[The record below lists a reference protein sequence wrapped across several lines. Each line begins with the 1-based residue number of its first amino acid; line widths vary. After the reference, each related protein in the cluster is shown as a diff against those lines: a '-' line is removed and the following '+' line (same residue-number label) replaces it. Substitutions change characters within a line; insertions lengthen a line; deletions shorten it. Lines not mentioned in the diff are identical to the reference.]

1 MAGSNGSNT
10 RTASGEH
17 WTQSLPLSGKPRLV
31 PLVSVI
37 GAMVVLGLA
46 LALLLIGKS
55 LSDIVDLAGDTRH
68 QLIPE
73 VLERQRTA
81 INVERLGRFG
91 EIILTTPDPQ
101 RRRTVRLSAQVLA
114 QDSAFEKD
122 PQVHGMVW
130 KAYGSIRDI
139 AALQDAQSLD
149 AATVAAM
156 LEQST
161 GMIDAAIQMQGQT
174 GLDHD
179 SSIVVQRLTEI
190 LLSMHDVLHQA
201 EISSTVMEVEGL
213 QETYGLL
220 MTDYRENVKL
230 LPSGNEL
237 TTYAPNHDVEQVFT
251 IRKGALEKGKISQTL
266 WLETRSILEE
276 LTDSL
281 SLKAAA
287 TASNRMLEI
296 ETAAVGMVRAGSL
309 VIIVVLVLMLL
320 LIVLFK
326 HYIVRPIILASKGL
340 EQVHSGSRIE
350 IPPARIREL
359 DAVGEA
365 VQRLATALHQ
375 IKDAN
380 TKLHQLTMQDGL
392 TGIANR
398 RYFDQSFK
406 LEWKRADRHKRPL
419 SVLLIDIDYFKQY
432 NDTYG
437 HQRGD
442 DALKQVA
449 ATIRAGTCRAGDI
462 AARYGGEEFVVVL
475 PETDMQGAL
484 CIAERIQEG
493 IAGLRIM
500 HGPSSTVPEITVSIG
515 IGTMVPGLENSRLR
529 LLEQADQALLT
540 AKREGRNSI
549 RRCA

>member
-1 MAGSNGSNT
+1 
-10 RTASGEH
+10 
-17 WTQSLPLSGKPRLV
+17 L
-31 PLVSVI
+31 
-37 GAMVVLGLA
+37 
-46 LALLLIGKS
+46 
-55 LSDIVDLAGDTRH
+55 
-68 QLIPE
+68 
-73 VLERQRTA
+73 
-81 INVERLGRFG
+81 
-91 EIILTTPDPQ
+91 
-101 RRRTVRLSAQVLA
+101 
-114 QDSAFEKD
+114 
-122 PQVHGMVW
+122 
-130 KAYGSIRDI
+130 
-139 AALQDAQSLD
+139 
-149 AATVAAM
+149 
-156 LEQST
+156 
-161 GMIDAAIQMQGQT
+161 
-174 GLDHD
+174 
-179 SSIVVQRLTEI
+179 VQRLTEI
-190 LLSMHDVLHQA
+190 LLSIHDVLHQA
-201 EISSTVMEVEGL
+201 GISSTVMEVEAL

-220 MTDYRENVKL
+220 MSEFLENVQL

-237 TTYAPNHDVEQVFT
+237 TTYAPNHGVEQVFT

-287 TASNRMLEI
+287 TASSRMLEI

-309 VIIVVLVLMLL
+309 VIIVVLVLILL

-340 EQVHSGSRIE
+340 EQIHSRGLIE
-350 IPPARIREL
+350 IPSARIHEL
-359 DAVGEA
+359 DAIGKA
-365 VQRLATALHQ
+365 VKRLAKALHQ
-375 IKDAN
+375 IKDTN
-380 TKLHQLTMQDGL
+380 IKLHQLTMQDGL

-398 RYFDQSFK
+398 RYFDLSFE

-484 CIAERIQEG
+484 RIAERIQEG

-500 HGPSSTVPEITVSIG
+500 HGASSTAPEITVSIG
-515 IGTMVPGLENSRLR
+515 IGTMVPDLENSRLQ
-529 LLEQADQALLT
+529 LLELADQALLT
-540 AKREGRNSI
+540 AKREGRNII

>member
-10 RTASGEH
+10 RSASGEH
-17 WTQSLPLSGKPRLV
+17 GTQSLPLSGKPRLV

-37 GAMVVLGLA
+37 GAIVVLGLA

-122 PQVHGMVW
+122 PSVHGMVW

-149 AATVAAM
+149 AATVAAL

-161 GMIDAAIQMQGQT
+161 GMIDAAIRVQRQT
-174 GLDHD
+174 ALDQD
-179 SSIVVQRLTEI
+179 SSILVQRLTEI
-190 LLSMHDVLHQA
+190 LLSIHDVLHQA
-201 EISSTVMEVEGL
+201 GISSTVMEVEAL

-220 MTDYRENVKL
+220 MSEFLENVQL

-237 TTYAPNHDVEQVFT
+237 TTYAPNHGVEQVFT

-287 TASNRMLEI
+287 TASSRMLEI

-309 VIIVVLVLMLL
+309 VIIVVLVLILL

-340 EQVHSGSRIE
+340 EQIHSRGLIE
-350 IPPARIREL
+350 IPSARIHEL
-359 DAVGEA
+359 DAIGKA
-365 VQRLATALHQ
+365 VKRLAKALHQ
-375 IKDAN
+375 IKDTN
-380 TKLHQLTMQDGL
+380 IKLHQLTMQDGL

-398 RYFDQSFK
+398 RYFDLSFE

-484 CIAERIQEG
+484 RIAERIQEG

-500 HGPSSTVPEITVSIG
+500 HGASSTAPEITVSIG
-515 IGTMVPGLENSRLR
+515 IGTMVPDLENSRLQ
-529 LLEQADQALLT
+529 LLELADQALLT
-540 AKREGRNSI
+540 AKREGRNII